1 MHFRRFALTAAALLA
16 TTAVFAQ
23 ASINDLAGKPAPAFK
38 MTDLN
43 GKAVTNET
51 LKGKVV
57 LVDFWAT
64 WCGPCKAAA
73 PKLQALQDKYG
84 KDGFIVIG
92 ANAFE
97 RTEDKIKPA
106 RDYQKEHGYTFLFTT
121 NNDELA
127 KAWGVKGIPTMV
139 IIGRDGVVEKVQV
152 GFGAGTEVTLDTL
165 VKGLLAANK

>member
-1 MHFRRFALTAAALLA
+1 M
-16 TTAVFAQ
+16 
-23 ASINDLAGKPAPAFK
+23 
-38 MTDLN
+38 
-43 GKAVTNET
+43 
-51 LKGKVV
+51 
-57 LVDFWAT
+57 
-64 WCGPCKAAA
+64 
-73 PKLQALQDKYG
+73 
-84 KDGFIVIG
+84 IG

-165 VKGLLAANK
+165 VKGLLATNK